1 MTLTGIG
8 LYAFPDAS
16 RLTRIPTRD
25 LRRWLSGYTYR
36 SKANGAPISVPPL
49 WQTELADKG
58 VDCIGFRD
66 LLEVRFVQAF
76 RRHGVSLQTIRLA
89 SHKARSLFGIEYPFT
104 ARRFRTDGRSIFV
117 SALEETGETRLLDL
131 VRGQYAF
138 RRIVEA
144 SLYHGIEFG
153 DDDRATRWFP
163 MRRSRAV
170 VLDPNIAFGEPIVT
184 DGCVPTTVLY
194 SAFRAD
200 RDKGFVARVYEV
212 PVAAVEAAIAF
223 EEQLAA

>member
-8 LYAFPDAS
+8 LYAFPEAS

-36 SKANGAPISVPPL
+36 SKTGAVVSVPPL
-49 WQTELADKG
+49 WQGELANKG

-76 RRHGVSLQTIRLA
+76 RLHGVSLQSIRLA
-89 SHKARSLFGIEYPFT
+89 SHKARGLFGLDYPFT
-104 ARRFRTDGRSIFV
+104 ARRFRTDGRSIFA
-117 SALEETGETRLLDL
+117 SALEETGETRLLDI

-144 SLYHGIEFG
+144 SLYHGIEF
-153 DDDRATRWFP
+153 DDADRAMRWYP
-163 MRRSRAV
+163 MPRSRAV
-170 VLDPNIAFGEPIVT
+170 VLDPKIAFGEPIVT
-184 DGCVPTTVLY
+184 DGSVPTTVLY
-194 SAFRAD
+194 NAFRAD
-200 RDKGFVARVYEV
+200 RDRRFVARVYEV